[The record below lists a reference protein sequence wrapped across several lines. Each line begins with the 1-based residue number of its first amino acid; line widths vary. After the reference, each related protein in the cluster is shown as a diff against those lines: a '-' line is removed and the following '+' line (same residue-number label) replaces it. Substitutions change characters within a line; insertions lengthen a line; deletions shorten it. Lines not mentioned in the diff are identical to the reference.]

1 MTDALKRIEEK
12 HKQGRTPKPPRHR
25 GAMWC
30 YGCNKEG
37 HPCDVVKL
45 ARALDEAIGIAKLLG
60 VDASAK
66 EWERVLR
73 EVADG

>member
-1 MTDALKRIEEK
+1 
-12 HKQGRTPKPPRHR
+12 
-25 GAMWC
+25 
-30 YGCNKEG
+30 
-37 HPCDVVKL
+37 VKL
-45 ARALDEAIGIAKLLG
+45 ALALDEAIGIAKLLG